1 MINKY
6 RLGFLNNKHANLKA
20 HRTISDRNNSPLF
33 VSRRSCAF
41 VVPSWPHFWGVG
53 LLGPIDGQWEAIRS
67 MILIWIDQCFQ
78 MELLDICLSM
88 PHMSNVIT
96 NVSSNELEFKLCII
110 FFASRYASSDNFVV
124 EQIKL
129 FCGQNWSFF
138 DEMCLFFAVAPWI
151 IKQLTEINHFIYLLR
166 LFIYSLWA

>member
-1 MINKY
+1 
-6 RLGFLNNKHANLKA
+6 
-20 HRTISDRNNSPLF
+20 
-33 VSRRSCAF
+33 
-41 VVPSWPHFWGVG
+41 
-53 LLGPIDGQWEAIRS
+53 
-67 MILIWIDQCFQ
+67 

-138 DEMCLFFAVAPWI
+138 DEMCLFFAVAP
-151 IKQLTEINHFIYLLR
+151 
-166 LFIYSLWA
+166 